1 MIQCRP
7 DPHKKQM
14 DTAPQ
19 HKQSQVCVNTRGSL
33 SASRRT
39 IVTRRVSPVGEMQRE
54 LCRYNGTQD
63 RFLQR
68 ETKEVSR
75 GPTIVSRLSLR
86 LPTSGPATS
95 SSFKIDHAAHE
106 PILFDSSR
114 ILVEGLRRTVSG
126 FRAARGQGTI
136 ARDLA
141 GPVRNGFRA
150 G

>member
-7 DPHKKQM
+7 DPHKKQI

-19 HKQSQVCVNTRGSL
+19 HKQSQVCVNTRGTL

-39 IVTRRVSPVGEMQRE
+39 IKVRSPTSPVGEIQRE
-54 LCRYNGTQD
+54 LCEYNGTQG

-68 ETKEVSR
+68 EKRGVSR
-75 GPTIVSRLSLR
+75 GPTTVSRLSLR

-114 ILVEGLRRTVSG
+114 ILVEGLR
-126 FRAARGQGTI
+126 
-136 ARDLA
+136 
-141 GPVRNGFRA
+141 
-150 G
+150 